1 MNHYQ
6 ILGISPNATDAEIK
20 KARNNL
26 CKKWHPDANPGREK
40 EVAEMTRKII
50 AAYEEIMK
58 SRQYSK
64 KEVSDK
70 KEASYTE
77 NSFYHDRMFKEQ
89 QYKKKKEDLLAKIKN
104 AEMKKSELQKKYQD
118 SNLETRK
125 IADILKNSLFSV
137 ENYLTDLTQSVTNH
151 FSWQVAIS
159 DSKWSNRF
167 SSSKR
172 QAAKQQILQQ
182 KEIVLLYLNGLKQ
195 QINSIKQVLLKEKK
209 EAPLHLILDENKEIY
224 DFLNQTF
231 KEKLELLQEAI
242 KKYEDNQKQFGLNY
256 QQKEEDLAQLEQ
268 QIKDLDVLLN
278 DIQEKLFKLNTN
290 FHRENND
297 ANDIFNTYF
306 NSVFQ
311 GKSGSRR

>member
-1 MNHYQ
+1 MNYYQ
-6 ILGISPNATDAEIK
+6 ILGISPNAADAEIK

-40 EVAEMTRKII
+40 EAAEMTRKII

-209 EAPLHLILDENKEIY
+209 EA
-224 DFLNQTF
+224 
-231 KEKLELLQEAI
+231 
-242 KKYEDNQKQFGLNY
+242 
-256 QQKEEDLAQLEQ
+256 
-268 QIKDLDVLLN
+268 
-278 DIQEKLFKLNTN
+278 
-290 FHRENND
+290 HR
-297 ANDIFNTYF
+297 
-306 NSVFQ
+306 V
-311 GKSGSRR
+311 GRKS